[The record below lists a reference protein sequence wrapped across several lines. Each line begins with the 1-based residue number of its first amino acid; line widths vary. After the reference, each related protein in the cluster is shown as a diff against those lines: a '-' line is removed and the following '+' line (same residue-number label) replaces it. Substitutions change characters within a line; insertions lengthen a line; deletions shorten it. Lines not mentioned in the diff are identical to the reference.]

1 VVSDA
6 AVGGGTGALWAGAGA
21 AGEAPELVPARFG
34 REPGLALWEHFVAAF
49 RLASPRAGACLLV
62 ELAGGHGG
70 VVGLGVDDEVAAGV
84 VVAVGAEVTAAG
96 VVTVAVGA
104 GVTAAGVVTVAVGA
118 GVTAA
123 GVVAVPAVVVVVVP
137 SVPLVP
143 LVVVVVVVSVGAGD
157 AGVVVVVVT
166 VGALAGGVVDVPS
179 LVVDVPGAAGPV
191 AAARGGGALAGCALR
206 AAVPP
211 VIPPFR
217 ALDTASVLTISD
229 SRGRQLTRPPCVRSL
244 QCMEGTVRGAP
255 ERRP

>member
-96 VVTVAVGA
+96 VVTVAVGP
-104 GVTAAGVVTVAVGA
+104 